1 MADYNENLHNNANP
15 STYENAHYLRQ
26 VKTEAEEKLWQSL
39 RNRKLMNLKFRRQ
52 HPFGNYVLDFYCH
65 EIKLCIEADGGIHNE
80 KDIREYDIERT
91 KVLNENGITVLR
103 FTNKEIIETIATVI
117 LKIEA
122 YVQNKSDIE
131 Q

>member
-65 EIKLCIEADGGIHNE
+65 QIKLCIEADGGIHNE
-80 KDIREYDIERT
+80 KDIREYNIERT
-91 KVLNENGITVLR
+91 KILNENGITVLR
-103 FTNKEIIETIATVI
+103 FTNQEIIETTTIVTQI
-117 LKIEA
+117 IEIF
-122 YVQNKSDIE
+122 VKNKNNHV
-131 Q
+131 

>member
-15 STYENAHYLRQ
+15 SMYENAHYLRQ

-65 EIKLCIEADGGIHNE
+65 QIKLCIEADGGIHNE
-80 KDIREYDIERT
+80 KDIREYNIERT
-91 KVLNENGITVLR
+91 KILNENGITVLR
-103 FTNKEIIETIATVI
+103 FTNQEIIETTTIVTQI
-117 LKIEA
+117 IEIF
-122 YVQNKSDIE
+122 VKK
-131 Q
+131 

>member
-65 EIKLCIEADGGIHNE
+65 QIKLCIEADGGIHNE
-80 KDIREYDIERT
+80 KDIKEYDIERT
-91 KVLNENGITVLR
+91 YILNENGITVLR
-103 FTNKEIIETIATVI
+103 FTNQEIIETTTIVTQI
-117 LKIEA
+117 IEIF
-122 YVQNKSDIE
+122 VKNKNNHV
-131 Q
+131 

>member
-1 MADYNENLHNNANP
+1 
-15 STYENAHYLRQ
+15 
-26 VKTEAEEKLWQSL
+26 
-39 RNRKLMNLKFRRQ
+39 MNLKFRRQ

-65 EIKLCIEADGGIHNE
+65 EIKLCIEADGSIHNE
-80 KDIREYDIERT
+80 KDIKEYDIERT

-103 FTNKEIIETIATVI
+103 FTNKEIIDTIATVI